1 MPCTRRACRDRCP
14 SASGPPQPWLQKA
27 RNLAPLRR
35 GFLFPARLE
44 PAITLLRN
52 KPPVQLLPIDRDPH
66 TVLRWRTGPV
76 GILARPRFGLFAAQ
90 LRRYR
95 GIIVDD
101 GHRFL
106 CPLARFSFINT
117 AGP

>member
-1 MPCTRRACRDRCP
+1 M
-14 SASGPPQPWLQKA
+14 
-27 RNLAPLRR
+27 
-35 GFLFPARLE
+35 
-44 PAITLLRN
+44 
-52 KPPVQLLPIDRDPH
+52 
-66 TVLRWRTGPV
+66 LRWRTGPV

-106 CPLARFSFINT
+106 CYHRLARFPIINK
-117 AGP
+117 AGPLTFA